1 MSEPLWRPSL
11 EAVEQ
16 SQLSIFTRW
25 LSDRTGENFEDY
37 HALHNWTVK
46 NPGQFWRSYWQFSGL
61 IASRFDGADV
71 ENLNQFPGA
80 RWFPD
85 LRMNFAENLLAEDSE
100 KIAFISIL
108 ENGSRRTTTYHQLRT
123 QTAQIAN
130 ALSKLGVVAG
140 DRIAGWLPNTVEAAS
155 AMLAT
160 SSLGAI
166 WSSCSPDF
174 GAPGALDRFGQI
186 GPKVLIACNGYFY
199 GGKTL
204 QIVDKVRSVVAAV
217 PSIETVVW
225 VDVLGER
232 EASAADQYNLDLTL
246 DLNGEYDFQDWVR
259 DEPTELAFTQLPF
272 DHPLYILYSSGTTGK
287 PKCIVH
293 GQGGT
298 LIQHRKEHQMHV
310 DLRPEDTLFFFT
322 TCGWMMWN
330 WLISALATRCTI
342 VLFDG
347 APTHPRPST
356 MFDICEQEKVTV
368 FGISAKF
375 LSNIQ
380 KQGVKPKDSHD
391 LQSMRM
397 LISTGSPLT
406 QEGFEYVYRD
416 IKTDCHLVSMSGG
429 TDIVSCFMLGNPNLP
444 VYEGEL
450 QSPGLGMA
458 VEIWND
464 EGEAIVGEKGELVC
478 TLPFPS
484 APIGFWDDPQNTK
497 YRDAYFSRHAN
508 IWLHGDYAE
517 QTANG
522 GYIIHG
528 RSDAI
533 LNPGGVRIGTAEIY
547 RQVEFFDQVSD
558 AVCVG
563 QNWQDDM
570 RVVLFVALKPGVTLD
585 DALTGA
591 IKLRIRNFASPRHTP
606 AIILQV
612 DDIPRT
618 MSGKIAELA
627 VRSVIHNEPVKNTT
641 ALANPEAL
649 ALYEN
654 LEALKS

>member
-186 GPKVLIACNGYFY
+186 GPKVLIACKGYFY